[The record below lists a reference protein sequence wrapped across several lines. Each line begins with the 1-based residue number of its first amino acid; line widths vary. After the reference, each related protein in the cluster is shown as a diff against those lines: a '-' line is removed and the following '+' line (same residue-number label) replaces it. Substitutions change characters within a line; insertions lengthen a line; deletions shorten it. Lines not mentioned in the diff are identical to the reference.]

1 MSGILASMIDGLLIG
16 SVYGLAA
23 MGLSLIWGVMD
34 VINLTHGAM
43 IALGMFGMYLLFN
56 ATAVNAYFLVLP
68 LIAAGFALGIL
79 VYWLSVNWVI
89 DRPILMSLL
98 STFAVNMMVIGI
110 GTAIWSTSPYN
121 VNFTMPGITFGDYT
135 FTGNHIA
142 AASSAVVI
150 ALLLE
155 LFLRRTRTGKAI
167 RAVADNRDAAELMGI
182 SSTRVLMIAFAIGI
196 ALAVASGALVS
207 TLFPFTILSGA
218 GYQLKSFVVTV
229 LAGLGKPFGALVE
242 GVLLGLLEGAVSP
255 FIAVSWIPLIEFGL
269 FVLVLIVFPRG
280 ISERPRHDPPP
291 AVTLAHSPAGRTLR
305 MASLAR

>member
-1 MSGILASMIDGLLIG
+1 MSGIVASLIDGLLIG

-34 VINLTHGAM
+34 VINLTHGAV
-43 IALGMFGMYLLFN
+43 IALGMFGMYLLFGAIAGN
-56 ATAVNAYFLVLP
+56 PYLLLIP
-68 LIAAGFALGIL
+68 IIAAGLVLGVVI
-79 VYWLSVNWVI
+79 YWLSVHWVVG
-89 DRPILMSLL
+89 RPQLMSLL
-98 STFAVNMMVIGI
+98 STFAVNMMIIGI

-121 VNFTMPGITFGDYT
+121 VNFSLPGITLGDYT

-142 AASSAVVI
+142 AAISAVVI

-155 LFLRRTRTGKAI
+155 LFLYRTRAGKAI

-182 SSTRVLMIAFAIGI
+182 SSTRVLMVAFAIGI
-196 ALAVASGALVS
+196 ALAASSGALVS

-229 LAGLGKPFGALVE
+229 LAGLGKPLGALLA

-269 FVLVLIVFPRG
+269 FVVVLILFPRG
-280 ISERPRHDPPP
+280 IF
-291 AVTLAHSPAGRTLR
+291 GRAT
-305 MASLAR
+305 A

>member
-1 MSGILASMIDGLLIG
+1 MSGVLASMIDGLLIG
-16 SVYGLAA
+16 AVYGLAA

-34 VINLTHGAM
+34 VINLTHGSM
-43 IALGMFGMYLLFN
+43 IALGMFGMYLLFG
-56 ATAVNAYFLVLP
+56 AIAGNAYVL
-68 LIAAGFALGIL
+68 LIPVIIAGFILGIF
-79 VYWLSVNWVI
+79 VYWLSVNWVV

-121 VNFTMPGITFGDYT
+121 VNFTLPGITVGDYT

-142 AASSAVVI
+142 AAISAVVI
-150 ALLLE
+150 ALLLQG
-155 LFLRRTRTGKAI
+155 FLYRTRAGKAI
-167 RAVADNRDAAELMGI
+167 RAVSDNRDAAELMGI
-182 SSTRVLMIAFAIGI
+182 SSIRVLMIAFAIGI
-196 ALAVASGALVS
+196 ALASASGALVS

-229 LAGLGKPFGALVE
+229 LAGLGKPFGALVA

-269 FVLVLIVFPRG
+269 FVIVLILFPRG
-280 ISERPRHDPPP
+280 IF
-291 AVTLAHSPAGRTLR
+291 GR
-305 MASLAR
+305 ASA

>member
-34 VINLTHGAM
+34 VINLTHGSM
-43 IALGMFGMYLLFN
+43 IALGMFGMYLLFS
-56 ATAVNAYFLVLP
+56 AIAVNAYAL
-68 LIAAGFALGIL
+68 LIPIIAGGFVLGIV
-79 VYWLSVNWVI
+79 VYWLAVNWVV
-89 DRPILMSLL
+89 DRSQLMSLL

-121 VNFTMPGITFGDYT
+121 VNFSLPGITVGEYT

-142 AASSAVVI
+142 AAISAVLI

-155 LFLRRTRTGKAI
+155 LFLYRTRAGKAI
-167 RAVADNRDAAELMGI
+167 RAVSDNREAAELMGI
-182 SSTRVLMIAFAIGI
+182 SSTRVLMVAFAIGI
-196 ALAVASGALVS
+196 ALAASSGALVS

-229 LAGLGKPFGALVE
+229 LAGLGKPLGALAA

-269 FVLVLIVFPRG
+269 FVIVLIFFPRG
-280 ISERPRHDPPP
+280 IF
-291 AVTLAHSPAGRTLR
+291 GR
-305 MASLAR
+305 ASA